1 MVRPKLADA
10 GYQRKLH
17 ALSGKITK
25 RKIDSSAMA
34 KSAYWFPPEIAN
46 LGDGLRTAKTDI
58 WELGIVFL
66 QMAFGLNVTR
76 KYSSPKAMLDSLDLS
91 DALHDFML
99 KLFNP
104 DPKKRPRAFALSKCS
119 SFCLQVFV
127 ESPYLL

>member
-1 MVRPKLADA
+1 M
-10 GYQRKLH
+10 
-17 ALSGKITK
+17 TK
-25 RKIDSSAMA
+25 RKADSSAMA

-46 LGDGLRTAKTDI
+46 MGDGQRTAKTDI

-119 SFCLQVFV
+119 S
-127 ESPYLL
+127 SPL